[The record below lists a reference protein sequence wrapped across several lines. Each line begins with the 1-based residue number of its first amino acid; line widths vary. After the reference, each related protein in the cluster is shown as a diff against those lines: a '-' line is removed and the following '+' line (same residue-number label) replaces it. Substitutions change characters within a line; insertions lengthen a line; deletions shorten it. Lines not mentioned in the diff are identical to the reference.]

1 MVKLNKEQLKAVNT
15 LDGNL
20 LIIASAGT
28 GKTTTIVERYVN
40 LVARNNYEPSEI
52 LMTTFTN
59 KAAKDMIQKIMSR
72 TKKIPAYI
80 GTMHSIFLRILRNHH
95 SLVLPNPNFTI
106 IDDPDKK
113 KIIKLILIDK
123 KINPKADNINYLLRS
138 ISKFKN
144 RGISAD
150 YLESGIQTTGKGGK
164 IKELADDEIL
174 LISSSLKAIVPEIY
188 KKYDVYLRAHNMID
202 LDDILLLTLQ
212 LLSKHEEVKNIYKGR
227 FKIIMV
233 DEAQDL
239 NFVQMDIL
247 KLLQNN
253 NLCLIGDDCQ
263 NIYEWRGSSNDL
275 VFKFNKHYNTITL
288 KENYRSTDNIISA
301 VNKTIETMKFKI
313 NKELKCTREEGAE
326 INTESFYSFEE
337 EAGFLA
343 SEVKKLLKRKINKE
357 DIAVLFRTNN
367 IGKTIEREFLKNKIP
382 CHLSKSKNFF
392 ERKEVKDMLSFL
404 KLKVNGRSK
413 VDFERVVLLLN
424 GFGKTKLDKIEW
436 LAEAHKCSIV
446 EALGNISE
454 LSFNENIKSQ
464 LNSLRLALSDTKA
477 NPLRTFIDFFKYDEM
492 LSKKDE
498 DKAED
503 KMENINVLIDLFKGY
518 EYTPEGIKNFL
529 DGLIE
534 IEKKENDK
542 NKVTLSTI
550 HSAKGLEWR
559 HVFLACCN
567 DGILPYHNGELSK
580 IMRDSELRLFYVA
593 ISRAKDFL
601 TITHSEFNGWKE
613 MYPSEFLSI
622 IE

>member
-1 MVKLNKEQLKAVNT
+1 MINLNKEQLKAVNT
-15 LDGNL
+15 LNGNL
-20 LIIASAGT
+20 LIVASAGT

-40 LVARNNYEPSEI
+40 LVANNNCEPNEI

-59 KAAKDMIQKIMSR
+59 KAAKDMIQKIIAR

-80 GTMHSIFLRILRNHH
+80 GTMHSIFLRILRDNHN
-95 SLVLPNPNFTI
+95 LVLPNPNFTI

-113 KIIKLILIDK
+113 KIIKLILADKDIDT
-123 KINPKADNINYLLRS
+123 KADNINYLLRS

-144 RGISAD
+144 RGISSD
-150 YLESGIQTTGKGGK
+150 SLESGIQTGKPGKK

-174 LISSSLKAIVPEIY
+174 LVSSNLKAIVPEIY
-188 KKYDVYLRAHNMID
+188 KNYDSYLRIHNLID

-212 LLSKHEEVKNIYKGR
+212 LLNKHEEVRNKYKGQ
-227 FKIIMV
+227 FKILMV

-247 KLLQNN
+247 NLLQND

-288 KENYRSTDNIISA
+288 KENYRSTENIVSA

-313 NKELKCTREEGAE
+313 NKELKCTREKGAG
-326 INTESFYSFEE
+326 INIESFYSFDEE
-337 EAGFLA
+337 VEYLA
-343 SEVKKLLKRKINKE
+343 SEVKKLLKKKINKG
-357 DIAVLFRTNN
+357 DVAVLFRTNN
-367 IGKTIEREFLKNKIP
+367 IGRAIEREFLKNKIP

-392 ERKEVKDMLSFL
+392 ERKEIKDILSFL
-404 KLKVNGRSK
+404 KLKVNPKSR
-413 VDFERVVLLLN
+413 VDFERVALLLE
-424 GFGKTKLDKIEW
+424 GFGKTKLNKIEE
-436 LAEAHKCSIV
+436 LAEKHKCPIV
-446 EALGNISE
+446 ETLDHISE
-454 LSFNENIKSQ
+454 LNFNEKIKSQ
-464 LNSLRLALSDTKA
+464 LNGLRMLLSDVKS
-477 NPLRTFIDFFKYDEM
+477 NPIRKFISFFKYEEL
-492 LSKKDE
+492 LSKKE
-498 DKAED
+498 EGKAED
-503 KMENINVLIDLFKGY
+503 KKENIKVLVDLFNGY
-518 EYTPEGIKNFL
+518 EYTPEGIKSFL

-542 NKVTLSTI
+542 DKVILSTI
-550 HSAKGLEWR
+550 HSAKGLEWK

-567 DGILPYHNGELSK
+567 DGILPFHNGELGT
-580 IMRDSELRLFYVA
+580 IARDSELRLFYVA

-601 TITHSEFNGWKE
+601 TIIYSEFNGWKE
-613 MYPSEFLSI
+613 MYPSEFLDI